1 MPARSVLGVENL
13 EVNLSAGAPIAFV
26 RDGRT
31 WHVGTDPVRWY
42 ERLPWWQTSQRMER
56 GTGRVDI
63 EVWQVQARIGRNP
76 RTPLVTFELV
86 RGQDRVSWSCRSMDA
101 VAA

>member
-1 MPARSVLGVENL
+1 MPASSVLGVENL
-13 EVNLSAGAPIAFV
+13 EVTLAAGAPIAFV

-31 WHVGTDPVRWY
+31 WHFGADTVRWF
-42 ERLPWWQTSQRMER
+42 ERVPWWQTSQRMER
-56 GTGRVDI
+56 GTGRMDV
-63 EVWQVQARIGRNP
+63 EVWRVQARIGRNP

-86 RGQDRVSWSCRSMDA
+86 CGQDRSSWSMRSMEA

>member
-13 EVNLSAGAPIAFV
+13 EVTLAAGRPIAFV

-31 WHVGTDPVRWY
+31 WHVGADPVRWF

-56 GTGRVDI
+56 GTGRVDV
-63 EVWQVQARIGRNP
+63 EVWRVQARIGRNP
-76 RTPLVTFELV
+76 RSPLVTFEFV
-86 RGQDRVSWSCRSMDA
+86 RGPDQVSWTMRSMEA